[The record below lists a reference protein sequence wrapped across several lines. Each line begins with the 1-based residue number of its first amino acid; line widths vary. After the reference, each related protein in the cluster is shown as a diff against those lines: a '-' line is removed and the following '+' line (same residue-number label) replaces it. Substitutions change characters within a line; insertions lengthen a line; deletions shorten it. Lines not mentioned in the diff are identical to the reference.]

1 MANLPAGANLNRSK
15 IFTVCS
21 NATFASPAQ
30 FFVDNR
36 KGVGSFFSLIFVT
49 IIYVLTE
56 TYIID
61 FIQEFQ
67 NALISLAHSSSTA
80 LLEQPVAYTRQ
91 RTSSNERNAVQ
102 NV

>member
-1 MANLPAGANLNRSK
+1 MPLLHPLPSFSLITERGW
-15 IFTVCS
+15 
-21 NATFASPAQ
+21 
-30 FFVDNR
+30 
-36 KGVGSFFSLIFVT
+36 VGSFFSLIFVT

-56 TYIID
+56 TYIFD

-67 NALISLAHSSSTA
+67 NALMSLAHSSSTA
-80 LLEQPVAYTRQ
+80 LLEHPVAYTRQ